1 MNDGQKNTVEEP
13 AEIDKKDKENFN
25 LMKELISQGVSLD
38 SINEDGETALMIA
51 VKRENLKLV
60 KILLRLGASTNI
72 TTPGGENVFSLAEA
86 SGNIDVLKLLR

>member
-1 MNDGQKNTVEEP
+1 MTQRDTF
-13 AEIDKKDKENFN
+13 IDDLFQIAKKDKENFN

-38 SINEDGETALMIA
+38 SINGDGETALMIA

-60 KILLRLGASTNI
+60 KILLRLGASTDI
-72 TTPGGENVFSLAEA
+72 TTPGGENAFSLAEA